1 MITTNPTLL
10 KMQKERDDAV
20 DLLRT
25 AVRLLT
31 KANDGGYELQKQ
43 NTALIAM
50 QEELEQRRKDA
61 VLDGKWLD
69 SWGACRVCGGEIPD
83 GHTNNCDLY
92 KMEQELTTLK
102 AKVAELEK
110 DKERLDKLNTIPV
123 GNALAHYPSGMW
135 GIVSKDIP
143 LSATAK
149 LGATSVRDLIDAVEV
164 TAIQNT
170 RQKESGE

>member
-1 MITTNPTLL
+1 MKNSE
-10 KMQKERDDAV
+10 ERIAE
-20 DLLRT
+20 LT
-25 AVRLLT
+25 AHRACGNQEQDTQNGKL
-31 KANDGGYELQKQ
+31 AGYC
-43 NTALIAM
+43 
-50 QEELEQRRKDA
+50 
-61 VLDGKWLD
+61 V
-69 SWGACRVCGGEIPD
+69 VCQTIWP
-83 GHTNNCDLY
+83 CDY
-92 KMEQELTTLK
+92 AKPSRQIQQELTTLK